1 MTPNVLT
8 FAGSDPSGGAGIQA
22 DIKSIA
28 ANGGYAMA
36 VLTGLTAQNTQ
47 GVSGVELV
55 STDFIKAQIASI
67 EADID
72 IAAIKIGMLGNAA
85 VIEAVST
92 ALQNIGAPIVLDP
105 VMVAKSGDRL
115 LANEAVSALRETLI
129 PQAHLITPNLPEAA
143 DLLDTK

>member
-1 MTPNVLT
+1 
-8 FAGSDPSGGAGIQA
+8 
-22 DIKSIA
+22 
-28 ANGGYAMA
+28 MA

-105 VMVAKSGDRL
+105 VMVAKSRDRL
-115 LANEAVSALRETLI
+115 LAN
-129 PQAHLITPNLPEAA
+129 
-143 DLLDTK
+143 